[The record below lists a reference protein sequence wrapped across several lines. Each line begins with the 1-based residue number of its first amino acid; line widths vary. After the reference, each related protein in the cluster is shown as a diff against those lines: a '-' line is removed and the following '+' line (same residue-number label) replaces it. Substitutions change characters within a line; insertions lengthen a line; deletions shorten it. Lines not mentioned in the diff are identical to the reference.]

1 MWGRAVWGKRDQ
13 ASTRKKVGDLVSSS
27 GVGELSIIQDLPSP
41 FCLLVYRANSIGVT
55 MNEVNAWLT
64 SVAWASEPTNG
75 WAWRRRTV
83 ADSTLTQVSLSG
95 LEVGVQSTPLRS
107 LTHDRGACVMSAA
120 PAIRTL
126 KFTKY
131 LVTGRTFNQLRQIK

>member
-1 MWGRAVWGKRDQ
+1 
-13 ASTRKKVGDLVSSS
+13 
-27 GVGELSIIQDLPSP
+27 
-41 FCLLVYRANSIGVT
+41 
-55 MNEVNAWLT
+55 MNNAGLT
-64 SVAWASEPTNG
+64 SAAWASEPTNG

-83 ADSTLTQVSLSG
+83 ADSTLIQGRLPG

-107 LTHDRGACVMSAA
+107 LSHDRGACVMSGA